1 MRTSRPSTRSGR
13 RSMQGA
19 MLIEAL
25 VAILVFSIGILGL
38 VGLQGTAVNQSSDA
52 RYRFEAAQ
60 LADQVIGEM
69 WTSDR
74 TLANLQTKFNTC
86 ATAATCTGYTN
97 WATVVAAR
105 LPGVALG
112 GLTKPTVN
120 VDASGIVV
128 VSIYWRAPSD
138 DSAHQYSFEAQI
150 AQ

>member
-1 MRTSRPSTRSGR
+1 MRNSRPFPRSGR

-25 VAILVFSIGILGL
+25 VSILIFSIGILGL
-38 VGLQGTAVNQSSDA
+38 VGLQATAVNQSSDA

-60 LADQVIGEM
+60 LADQVLGQM

-74 TLANLQTKFNTC
+74 TLANLQTQFNTC
-86 ATAATCTGYTN
+86 TSASCAGYASWAA
-97 WATVVAAR
+97 VVAQR
-105 LPGVALG
+105 LPGVTLG

-120 VDASGIVV
+120 VDAAGIVV

-138 DSAHQYSFEAQI
+138 DAAHQYSFEAQI
-150 AQ
+150 GQ